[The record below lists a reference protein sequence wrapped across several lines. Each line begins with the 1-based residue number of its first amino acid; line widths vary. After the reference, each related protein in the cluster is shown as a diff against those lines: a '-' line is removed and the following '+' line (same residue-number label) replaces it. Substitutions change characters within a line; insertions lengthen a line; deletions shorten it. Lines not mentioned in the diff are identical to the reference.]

1 MMQRLRDQTSSSD
14 PVMMRAAELLS
25 SMPPL
30 DTSQLRRRVL
40 PSAVGR
46 RAAVVGLRPGLVLAV
61 TLGTVVAA
69 AATMHTWPHVL
80 DRAPGSLSGPPAQAP
95 VSPVSA
101 PSPARG
107 SAFVAPPPADVPTYV
122 VNDVS
127 GAESASGGSEPSHA
141 LTKAPVSNAP
151 VRKVAQGDT
160 SAAPDES
167 TLIVRAVR
175 ALRRDGDPTRA
186 EAFAA
191 QSLQRFPHGAQ
202 VEEAMDLVM
211 ESAFARGD
219 VPEAQRAAS
228 AYLDRF
234 RSGRFADRAQR
245 ILAPP
250 TR

>member
-1 MMQRLRDQTSSSD
+1 MMQRLIDQTSSSD
-14 PVMMRAAELLS
+14 PVTVRAAELLS

-40 PSAVGR
+40 PSPVGR
-46 RAAVVGLRPGLVLAV
+46 RAAVIGLRPGLVLAV

-69 AATMHTWPHVL
+69 AATMHAWP
-80 DRAPGSLSGPPAQAP
+80 RAPDHTPGALSGPPTEAPVAPP
-95 VSPVSA
+95 VSP

-107 SAFVAPPPADVPTYV
+107 SAFVSPPTTGVP
-122 VNDVS
+122 DVS
-127 GAESASGGSEPSHA
+127 GAESAAGGSEPARSP
-141 LTKAPVSNAP
+141 TKAVVSNAP
-151 VRKVAQGDT
+151 STKVAPRDT
-160 SAAPDES
+160 SAVEDES

-186 EAFAA
+186 EALAA